1 MAWDGV
7 QPMGVEERLTGECTF
22 HVRLTGGITMRS
34 RSARRE
40 LAFVCGVAVAGLALV
55 LVVVF
60 APWYPT
66 GGTADRSAEVVT
78 LTR

>member
-1 MAWDGV
+1 
-7 QPMGVEERLTGECTF
+7 
-22 HVRLTGGITMRS
+22 MRS

-40 LAFVCGVAVAGLALV
+40 LAFVCAVAVVGLALV

-66 GGTADRSAEVVT
+66 GGTAERSAEVVT

>member
-1 MAWDGV
+1 
-7 QPMGVEERLTGECTF
+7 
-22 HVRLTGGITMRS
+22 MRS

-66 GGTADRSAEVVT
+66 SGGSAERSAEVAT

>member
-1 MAWDGV
+1 
-7 QPMGVEERLTGECTF
+7 
-22 HVRLTGGITMRS
+22 MRS

-40 LAFVCGVAVAGLALV
+40 LAFVCGVAIAGLALV

-66 GGTADRSAEVVT
+66 AGGSGDGSTEVVT